1 MSERSAQPGSPELSA
16 AEAEDLDRVRVAG
29 GARAASE
36 TNAEA
41 AAGGKRLYLETYGCQ
56 MNDRDSDTLVSLLA
70 AHGYGLTDDPAVADL
85 ICVNTC
91 SVRAKAEDK
100 TWSELGRYRVLKEEN
115 PALRIAMVGCVAQQ
129 VGEDAVGRAR
139 YLDLV
144 VGTHNIH
151 ALPEMLAERE
161 RTGRPVVRADFHA
174 EEQKIFRPAEID
186 ASGRLQ
192 AFVNIMVG
200 CDHQCT
206 YCIVPMTRGPEISRA
221 PGDVLSE
228 VRALAGQ
235 GVKEIMLLGQNV
247 NSYGKQWAHLGKEG
261 GPDFG
266 ELVFEVAKVE
276 GVERIRF
283 TSPHPMNVG
292 ETLYRAF
299 AACEKLQPHIH
310 LPLQSGSDA
319 VLRRMKREYK
329 VEKFLE
335 VVEKLRAARPG
346 ISITTDIIVGFPGE
360 SSEDYEATLAV
371 MERVRF
377 DGAYSFAYSKRPGT
391 PALKLDGDVPAELAK
406 ERLRRLQS
414 LQEEISAEVA
424 RNMVGR
430 VEQVLVEG
438 RSRRREDQVSGRA
451 GSNWTVNFDGPPS
464 LIGQVVAVEITEG
477 LPHTLRGRLV

>member
-1 MSERSAQPGSPELSA
+1 MSERSAQSDSPENP
-16 AEAEDLDRVRVAG
+16 EDLDRVRVAG
-29 GARAASE
+29 GS
-36 TNAEA
+36 EA

-70 AHGYGLTDDPAVADL
+70 AHGYGLTNDPAGADL

-151 ALPEMLAERE
+151 ALPEMLEERE

-228 VRALAGQ
+228 VRALVGQ

-247 NSYGKQWAHLGKEG
+247 NSYGKQWQGE

-266 ELVFEVAKVE
+266 ELVFEVAKIE

-292 ETLYRAF
+292 ESLYRAF
-299 AACEKLQPHIH
+299 AECEKLQPHIH

-335 VVEKLRAARPG
+335 VVERLRVARPG

-360 SSEDYEATLAV
+360 SEEDYEATLAV

-424 RNMVGR
+424 RSMEGR